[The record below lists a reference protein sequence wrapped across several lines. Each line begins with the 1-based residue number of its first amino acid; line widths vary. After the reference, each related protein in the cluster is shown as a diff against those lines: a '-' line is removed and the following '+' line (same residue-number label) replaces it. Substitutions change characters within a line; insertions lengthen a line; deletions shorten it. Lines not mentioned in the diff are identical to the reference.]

1 MPPGRGATNGRIP
14 IYEDG
19 GEGGGDGGHGG
30 GVGHTHS
37 KHQHIYEDTV
47 DLHAPLEGG
56 GGDDVAL
63 LGQETQPRPRPR
75 LRTVAVLML
84 LQGVSGSS
92 WGRYGTLFYMSAGI
106 TTQQI
111 GVLGAARPVVSFFAA
126 PTWGVVA
133 DVLRNRKAVYI
144 TTGLASVTCIL
155 LLAVGRLA
163 DAFWKILLLTVASAL
178 FSSAGIV
185 DAFALGELKKVDRE
199 DEYGKLRLWTAVSWG
214 VGNPVFGFLCDRY
227 GFGLLFYSLG
237 ALTALQMAICHWC
250 IPPQPQQAPAQ
261 PLAAAG
267 GAGAPEPLRV
277 ADFFRRVLADRGVAV
292 LLVMLTFFGMG
303 FGIVDSLLFVYLK
316 DEFGASKLLCGLTV
330 TANVVFEIPIFYY
343 AKQIQAAMGHQA
355 MVAVA
360 LLAYST
366 RVYGY
371 TLLTAGNYKLV
382 LALEG
387 LHGLTFAMMWTAT
400 VAIATKI
407 SPPEWRSATMA
418 VVQAFMGCLGWG
430 GGSAVGGWAAQQYG
444 FRPMFRVAACTF
456 AGLQVLHL
464 ASWKLGVFKF

>member
-1 MPPGRGATNGRIP
+1 MKRFDQHVVRRVHGLALAKQSARAWLVLLF
-14 IYEDG
+14 EDP
-19 GEGGGDGGHGG
+19 
-30 GVGHTHS
+30 TS
-37 KHQHIYEDTV
+37 SFASQA
-47 DLHAPLEGG
+47 LHA
-56 GGDDVAL
+56 
-63 LGQETQPRPRPR
+63 
-75 LRTVAVLML
+75 
-84 LQGVSGSS
+84 
-92 WGRYGTLFYMSAGI
+92 
-106 TTQQI
+106 
-111 GVLGAARPVVSFFAA
+111 
-126 PTWGVVA
+126 
-133 DVLRNRKAVYI
+133 
-144 TTGLASVTCIL
+144 
-155 LLAVGRLA
+155 
-163 DAFWKILLLTVASAL
+163 
-178 FSSAGIV
+178 
-185 DAFALGELKKVDRE
+185 
-199 DEYGKLRLWTAVSWG
+199 
-214 VGNPVFGFLCDRY
+214 
-227 GFGLLFYSLG
+227 
-237 ALTALQMAICHWC
+237 
-250 IPPQPQQAPAQ
+250 
-261 PLAAAG
+261 
-267 GAGAPEPLRV
+267 
-277 ADFFRRVLADRGVAV
+277 VLATLTFGSTV